1 MNKDQNTS
9 YNLLQNKRKVELSRV
24 LFYLLSMA
32 QKTQAMSGP
41 ILKQFKTQIY
51 KFTYVQKSIPE

>member
-1 MNKDQNTS
+1 MNKDQSTP
-9 YNLLQNKRKVELSRV
+9 YNLIWNKRKVELSHA

-32 QKTQAMSGP
+32 QKIQAMSGP
-41 ILKQFKTQIY
+41 ILKQFKNQIH

>member
-1 MNKDQNTS
+1 MNKDQNTP
-9 YNLLQNKRKVELSRV
+9 YNLIWNKRKVELSHV

-32 QKTQAMSGP
+32 QKIQAMSGP
-41 ILKQFKTQIY
+41 ILKQFQNLIH